1 MRSRRAPLKGGSL
14 VRARVEPHPRG
25 HMVSVKFNDDE
36 KAVLDRVVSAW
47 TDEKGV
53 EVTASALIRALIKRE
68 AKALGLDDAP
78 KPPAKSAPKP
88 SPNKHR

>member
-1 MRSRRAPLKGGSL
+1 LLKGAEHLLRSEPRQPLLGSATQ
-14 VRARVEPHPRG
+14 V
-25 HMVSVKFNDDE
+25 DE

>member
-1 MRSRRAPLKGGSL
+1 M
-14 VRARVEPHPRG
+14 VRGRPKSENPRG
-25 HMVSVKFNDDE
+25 HMVSVKFNEDE
-36 KAVLDRVVSAW
+36 KAVLERVVAAW

-78 KPPAKSAPKP
+78 KPPAKPAPKP
-88 SPNKHR
+88 SPKKHR